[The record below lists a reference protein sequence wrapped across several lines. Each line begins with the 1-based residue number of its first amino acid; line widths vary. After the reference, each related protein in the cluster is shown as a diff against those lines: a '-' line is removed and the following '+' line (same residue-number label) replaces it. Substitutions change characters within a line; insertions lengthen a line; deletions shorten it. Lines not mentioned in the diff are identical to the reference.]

1 MRGLICVPHTGF
13 FPYQFVVAWTQ
24 LLFHTRQFCDQLD
37 FRFVGSSLVYEAREQ
52 AAEHCLKEGYEW
64 LFFLDSDMEPR
75 LDTIERLLRWD
86 KPVVSAMAF
95 KRMQPYTPCFYP
107 RVEFDGEKVQ
117 IQTAD
122 DWAEG
127 LAEVEGVGMA
137 CCLIRR
143 EVLEQTPKP
152 LFFPMPVLAEDLGF
166 CKRVRDAGFKVYVDT
181 SLCCGHVGSEVI
193 TDRHYK
199 EYRRIYDN
207 RDDARTE

>member
-13 FPYQFVVAWTQ
+13 FPYQFVAAWTQ

-64 LFFLDSDMEPR
+64 LFFLDSDMDPR
-75 LDTIERLLRWD
+75 PDTIERLLRWD
-86 KPVVSAMAF
+86 KPIVSAMAF

-122 DWAEG
+122 DWEEG

-143 EVLEQTPKP
+143 EVLEGTPKP

-166 CKRVRDAGFKVYVDT
+166 CKRTREAGFKVYVDT

-199 EYRRIYDN
+199 EYRRLYADRN
-207 RDDARTE
+207 DACPE